1 MNMKRLL
8 ILAILLTV
16 SLAEG
21 SAQENIEALLNRNI
35 SNNKYGSTLRSA
47 VKRDPETGEIVK
59 RVYEVTAISNRALG
73 KEFKAAFKSDCA
85 TADAC
90 QEVENGSLYDV
101 TAVWTN
107 PKRIYTL
114 SLNGSIV
121 VFTAQIIYHEEKKS
135 K

>member
-1 MNMKRLL
+1 MKRLL
-8 ILAILLTV
+8 ILATLLIV

-35 SNNKYGSTLRSA
+35 SNNKHGSTLRSA
-47 VKRDPETGEIVK
+47 IKRDPETGEIIK

-85 TADAC
+85 TADVC
-90 QEVENGSLYDV
+90 EEVANGSLYDV

-121 VFTAQIIYHEEKKS
+121 VFTAQIIYQEEKKS